1 MATIDLSQLV
11 TAEMKAEQ
19 AKAGMLARFEAAIQQ
34 HVDAAAQE
42 RGYRDGFALAGY
54 VASGVAQWA
63 AEAQAF
69 VVWRDAVWLHAH
81 AELAKVTAGERAAP
95 SVEDFIGELPAIEW
109 PEQT

>member
-11 TAEMKAEQ
+11 TAEMKAAEAQ
-19 AKAGMLARFEAAIQQ
+19 AAMLARYEAAIQQ
-34 HVDAAAQE
+34 HIDGASQG

-81 AELAKVTAGERAAP
+81 AELAKVTAGARTVPGME
-95 SVEDFIGELPAIEW
+95 EFIGELPAIVW
-109 PEQT
+109 PE